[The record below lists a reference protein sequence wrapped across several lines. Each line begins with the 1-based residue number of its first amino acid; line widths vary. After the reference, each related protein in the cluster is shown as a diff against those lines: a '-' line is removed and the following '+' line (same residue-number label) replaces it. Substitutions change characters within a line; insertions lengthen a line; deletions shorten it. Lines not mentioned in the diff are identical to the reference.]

1 MKMTGLVLTNVY
13 MVYRNISIYMV
24 GAIIIGVVLLVY
36 MGDEV
41 FFGSSTQQLAPK
53 LMMLLSILP
62 TFEMLKIGAKSG
74 YDKYVLTL
82 PVRRGTIVKSHYSF
96 LVFMLVF
103 ALLVML
109 VTLYVFSLFSWI
121 SFDMFLWQEILSIA
135 AIYLL
140 AGAIV
145 LPAIYLFGAQ
155 RSDIFVLTAFFG
167 AMSFAGVLSK
177 ALQSVARLIGVD
189 LVNLTLTTFV
199 VFVIIFTTVCLLTYV
214 LSYFIS
220 LAIYRKK
227 EF

>member
-1 MKMTGLVLTNVY
+1 MKMTGLILTNVY